1 MNGPRDRRPFC
12 RTTSSGAESQRDGRS
27 GEAVEFVEELLKAG
41 PIPEREDVAR
51 ALNAAYIDLGRDE
64 EAAVRKAIGFDG

>member
-1 MNGPRDRRPFC
+1 
-12 RTTSSGAESQRDGRS
+12 
-27 GEAVEFVEELLKAG
+27 VEELLKAG